1 MIETNNITP
10 ARQAMLELIKKN
22 NRINSSNS
30 SNNSSDS
37 DNEKSKKKRPVVD
50 KSNQPKFKRELDEKR
65 RSAYI
70 VRLGGK

>member
-1 MIETNNITP
+1 M
-10 ARQAMLELIKKN
+10 KN

-37 DNEKSKKKRPVVD
+37 ENNEKSKKKKPVFD
-50 KSNQPKFKRELDEKR
+50 KCNQPQFKKELDQKR

-70 VRLGGK
+70 VRLGGKMI